1 MLIEKITKGW
11 KNTIELERRI
21 PIVQLIGK
29 DESSKLLIAYEVCKQ
44 HNLSLMT
51 LSSENFVSK
60 INDVNAF
67 SQMLNRDSL
76 LFGCALYLSLE
87 DLGPQEHNNA
97 KMLIESISSIP
108 IFVGTYDP
116 WNIGDIYIDVYKPE
130 KKEQKII
137 WEDSIENQFKESL
150 SNDQLE
156 KLIAFFDFNTENIK
170 NVLDDAY
177 LSFKFNG
184 MMQQRE
190 KINDNH
196 NNSNKKEKRR
206 NDNKLFKIIWDSC
219 KKISKRKVK
228 EFAEY
233 LGSQLVSN
241 NDLILPESEKKL
253 LQNIISYMTNYY
265 KISDKPIL
273 FGSGRRGMNAVCLF
287 SGPSGTGKTMAAQ
300 VIANS
305 LDLELFRLDLSS
317 VMSKW
322 VGETEKHVRK
332 LFDAAENG
340 GVCLLIDECDTLLH
354 KRSSGELHD
363 SVERYGNNQI
373 SYLLQKIEEFHGLII
388 LTSNMK
394 DAIDSAF
401 TRRILVHAPF
411 RFPTM
416 SERKQI
422 WERHL
427 FSLNIADID
436 LDLLSKLDIPGGN
449 IQKIVLNA
457 ALLSAGSNSKI
468 DMNCIKEAVK
478 IEFAKLE
485 KPLIEKELLLP

>member
-1 MLIEKITKGW
+1 
-11 KNTIELERRI
+11 
-21 PIVQLIGK
+21 
-29 DESSKLLIAYEVCKQ
+29 
-44 HNLSLMT
+44 
-51 LSSENFVSK
+51 
-60 INDVNAF
+60 
-67 SQMLNRDSL
+67 
-76 LFGCALYLSLE
+76 
-87 DLGPQEHNNA
+87 
-97 KMLIESISSIP
+97 
-108 IFVGTYDP
+108 
-116 WNIGDIYIDVYKPE
+116 
-130 KKEQKII
+130 
-137 WEDSIENQFKESL
+137 
-150 SNDQLE
+150 
-156 KLIAFFDFNTENIK
+156 
-170 NVLDDAY
+170 
-177 LSFKFNG
+177 
-184 MMQQRE
+184 
-190 KINDNH
+190 
-196 NNSNKKEKRR
+196 
-206 NDNKLFKIIWDSC
+206 
-219 KKISKRKVK
+219 VK

-233 LGSQLVSN
+233 IDSHMVSN

-265 KISDKPIL
+265 KISDKSIL
-273 FGSGRRGMNAVCLF
+273 FGSSGRRGMNAVCLF

-305 LDLELFRLDLSS
+305 LDLELFRLDLAS

-322 VGETEKHVRK
+322 VGETEQNIRK

-373 SYLLQKIEEFHGLII
+373 SYMLQKIEEFHGLII

-401 TRRILVHAPF
+401 TRRILIHAQF
-411 RFPTM
+411 HFPNT

-427 FSLNIADID
+427 SSLNIADID

-457 ALLSAGSNSKI
+457 ALLSAGRNSKI

-478 IEFAKLE
+478 IEYAKLE